1 MEKQNNVILILDT
14 TSEEL
19 FLSLLINGEERRCYL
34 KDCKSTHSVLL
45 LKKIDELLTENG
57 LTIKDVDCVALSVG
71 PGSFT
76 GIRIGVS
83 TAKAFQYALGLKI
96 IAVNSLEA
104 CAYNYKEQ
112 KTCVI
117 IDAKHNNAYTG
128 VFNGENKELGFYN
141 GKVIESLKEDKLFI
155 SPYANTFGAKV
166 VENYYDGF
174 VALVKERAKQ
184 GLYDEDFAPL
194 YLKLSQAEE
203 EENALS

>member
-1 MEKQNNVILILDT
+1 MEKQKDVILILDT

-19 FLSLLINGEERRCYL
+19 FLSLIVGEEEKRCYL

-57 LTIKDVDCVALSVG
+57 LQIKDVNCVALSVG

-104 CAYNYKEQ
+104 CAYNYKGQ
-112 KTCVI
+112 NTCVI
-117 IDAKHNNAYTG
+117 IDAKHDNAYTG
-128 VFNGENKELGFYN
+128 IFDGESNKLGFFN
-141 GKVIESLKEDKLFI
+141 RKTIDNLKENKLFI
-155 SPYANTFGAKV
+155 SPYANSFGAEV

-174 VALVKERAKQ
+174 VALVKERAKM

-203 EENALS
+203 EENAL